1 MIDKISEK
9 QAREMIDLIWQDAT
23 INVERFLKSWKEKDY
38 IKKSKLEEARKYYR
52 TIIEFDDPKYKYDL
66 LECFKRLH
74 NKYEQ
79 AIEDMNG

>member
-1 MIDKISEK
+1 MAEKISEK
-9 QAREMIDLIWQDAT
+9 QAREMLTGYAT
-23 INVERFLKSWKEKDY
+23 YIEVVIKGWKEAGY